1 MFHKDE
7 FMKYAT
13 KNLGMSSMHLE
24 RYAEKTAPVMA
35 PNIQAFTPNVIE
47 ERQMNIVGLDV
58 FSRLMMDR
66 IIFMGVPVNDYVA
79 NVIQAQ
85 LLFLESTDPK
95 RDVQMFI
102 NSPGGSVIAGLGIYD
117 TMQFIKPDVATIC
130 TGMAAS
136 MGAVL
141 LCAGAEGKRSGL
153 PHSRVMIHQPLGGVQ
168 GQATDRPRSI
178 EPDTGHRIPRRA
190 LDGWNLGD
198 DPQHGYIIRHSVRS
212 RNRLK
217 QIQLSRKHVCLYR
230 PYSRCPLR
238 ALGRSAMQLACYDFL
253 HSLKA
258 TLEGIPQILF

>member
-13 KNLGMSSMHLE
+13 KHLGMSSMHLE
-24 RYAEKTAPVMA
+24 KYAGQSTVNY
-35 PNIQAFTPNVIE
+35 PNIQGFTPNVIE

-102 NSPGGSVIAGLGIYD
+102 NSPGGSVISGLGIYD
-117 TMQFIKPDVATIC
+117 TMQYVSPDVGTIC
-130 TGMAAS
+130 TGLAAS

-141 LCAGAEGKRSGL
+141 LAAGTKGKRTCL
-153 PHSRVMIHQPLGGVQ
+153 YHSRVMIHQPLGGMQ
-168 GQATDRPRSI
+168 GQVTDMEI
-178 EPDTGHRIPRRA
+178 YYNLIKEQQKALYDILANHTGQPYDKIQEDCERDNWMTAEESKTYGLIDEV
-190 LDGWNLGD
+190 LD
-198 DPQHGYIIRHSVRS
+198 
-212 RNRLK
+212 RNNPK
-217 QIQLSRKHVCLYR
+217 
-230 PYSRCPLR
+230 
-238 ALGRSAMQLACYDFL
+238 
-253 HSLKA
+253 KA
-258 TLEGIPQILF
+258 D